1 MDCGPALCPAE
12 EQSWRWF
19 CSFSRTHGDGSGKMD
34 LGSLRTYFAAL
45 WKNCHGALRTGPAL
59 RLLGSYFCE
68 VSVKA
73 DLSLLWSLSAS
84 PLGKET

>member
-1 MDCGPALCPAE
+1 
-12 EQSWRWF
+12 
-19 CSFSRTHGDGSGKMD
+19 MD